1 MVMRGLFPFLLLALP
16 VTELYLLIRVGAVAG
31 ILNILMALLI
41 AAALGIR
48 IVKSGSWD
56 VLQQVQTSI
65 QRGEPPM
72 KGVLDSAVFTL
83 GGVLLIVPGF
93 ISDLLALVCL
103 LPFTRR
109 RVIDYLA
116 SRWHPAGPAAARPDI
131 IEGEFRR
138 ED

>member
-16 VTELYLLIRVGAVAG
+16 VVELYLLIRVGAIAG
-31 ILNILMALLI
+31 IVNTLVALLI

-48 IVKSGSWD
+48 IVQSGSWG

-72 KGVLDSAVFTL
+72 QGVLDSAVVTL

-93 ISDLLALVCL
+93 ISDLLALLCL

-109 RVIDYLA
+109 YLTDYLA
-116 SRWHPAGPAAARPDI
+116 SRGSPAGPTTCRPDV